1 MKVIKT
7 SKRNWIAVSADGR
20 VLSDGYP
27 KTTPAAA
34 RRAGEQAL
42 TIENVRKNSG
52 DSAAI
57 KWILENM

>member
-34 RRAGEQAL
+34 RRAGEQIV
-42 TIENVRKNSG
+42 TVENMRKNSG
-52 DSAAI
+52 GIAAI
-57 KWILENM
+57 KWILENI